1 MEKGMTGMAGSL
13 NRDAETGD
21 RGNFPL
27 SQTVEAFPE
36 TGDRAGDD
44 TGKAPGPAEKRE
56 LAEAGA
62 WSSGFSRGA
71 DPSGEDGEEEGGFSL
86 AGHLA
91 LGGLRADIRTF
102 SPLALA
108 FLGDAVYSLIIR
120 TSVLAKGN
128 RQAEKLHNETTR
140 LVRAQ
145 KQAAIGRAVYDLMTP
160 EEQKVYRRG
169 RNSHPMHHAKGASL
183 EEYLQATALET
194 LCGWLYLQGRTDRLM
209 ELLRTGMEL
218 TKRRNGDPLL

>member
-1 MEKGMTGMAGSL
+1 MPDNNRRGRWKAPLPPDTAKEQPLQTTAYREGGDIRTPSL
-13 NRDAETGD
+13 VTK
-21 RGNFPL
+21 
-27 SQTVEAFPE
+27 
-36 TGDRAGDD
+36 D
-44 TGKAPGPAEKRE
+44 TKAYAGKAAAAGFDGP
-56 LAEAGA
+56 EA
-62 WSSGFSRGA
+62 A
-71 DPSGEDGEEEGGFSL
+71 DDFDGPDAQTQENEPDI
-86 AGHLA
+86 AAALA
-91 LGGLRADIRTF
+91 LFGMDADIRTF

-145 KQAAIGRAVYDLMTP
+145 KQAAIGKAIYDLLTT
-160 EEQKVYRRG
+160 EEKKVYRRG

-194 LCGWLYLQGRTDRLM
+194 LCGYLYLQGRTERLM
-209 ELLRTGMEL
+209 ELLRTGLQM
-218 TKRRNGDPLL
+218 TQRRNGDPLL

>member
-1 MEKGMTGMAGSL
+1 MSD
-13 NRDAETGD
+13 N
-21 RGNFPL
+21 N
-27 SQTVEAFPE
+27 
-36 TGDRAGDD
+36 
-44 TGKAPGPAEKRE
+44 KRE
-56 LAEAGA
+56 
-62 WSSGFSRGA
+62 RGA
-71 DPSGEDGEEEGGFSL
+71 DPLLPETAEYQSMQSAESGEGGDDRTPSFMTNEAESDIAASL
-86 AGHLA
+86 ALFGMD
-91 LGGLRADIRTF
+91 ADIRTF

-145 KQAAIGRAVYDLMTP
+145 KQAAIGRAIYDLLTA
-160 EEQKVYRRG
+160 EEKKVYRRG

-194 LCGWLYLQGRTDRLM
+194 LCGYLYLQGRTGRLM
-209 ELLRTGMEL
+209 ELLRTGLQL
-218 TKRRNGDPLL
+218 TRRRNGDLLI

>member
-1 MEKGMTGMAGSL
+1 MEKSL
-13 NRDAETGD
+13 NNAGD
-21 RGNFPL
+21 TP
-27 SQTVEAFPE
+27 Q
-36 TGDRAGDD
+36 DRAG
-44 TGKAPGPAEKRE
+44 TRQEEGVRAGQTAAPSFVK
-56 LAEAGA
+56 
-62 WSSGFSRGA
+62 
-71 DPSGEDGEEEGGFSL
+71 EEEPREARNPEGDPGQTQLPNLSSL
-86 AGHLA
+86 LA
-91 LGGLRADIRTF
+91 LYGMEVDVRTF

-145 KQAAIGRAVYDLMTP
+145 KQAAIGRTLYDLLTT

-169 RNSHPMHHAKGASL
+169 RNSNPMHRAKGASL

-194 LCGWLYLQGRTDRLM
+194 LCGWLYLQGRTERLM
-209 ELLRTGMEL
+209 ELIRTGLEL
-218 TKRRNGDPLL
+218 TRRRDGEPLL

>member
-1 MEKGMTGMAGSL
+1 MAEK
-13 NRDAETGD
+13 NKRD
-21 RGNFPL
+21 RGTSPL
-27 SQTVEAFPE
+27 SPE
-36 TGDRAGDD
+36 T
-44 TGKAPGPAEKRE
+44 AEQIS
-56 LAEAGA
+56 LQTAE
-62 WSSGFSRGA
+62 S
-71 DPSGEDGEEEGGFSL
+71 EEGGDDRTPSFMTNETEVNV
-86 AGHLA
+86 AAALA
-91 LGGLRADIRTF
+91 LYGMDADIRTF

-145 KQAAIGRAVYDLMTP
+145 KQAAIGKAIYDLLTT
-160 EEQKVYRRG
+160 EEQRVYRRG

-194 LCGWLYLQGRTDRLM
+194 LCGYLYLQGKTDRLM
-209 ELLRTGMEL
+209 ELLRTGLQL
-218 TKRRNGDPLL
+218 TQRRNGEPLL